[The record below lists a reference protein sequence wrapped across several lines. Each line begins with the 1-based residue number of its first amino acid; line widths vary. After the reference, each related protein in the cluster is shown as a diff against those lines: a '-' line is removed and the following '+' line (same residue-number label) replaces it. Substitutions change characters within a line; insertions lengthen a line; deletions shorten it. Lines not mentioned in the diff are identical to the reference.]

1 MSADGTIG
9 PALAELRLRPDLQD
23 LQSGILIRGMDGT
36 LYWVSD
42 DLLNKSVL
50 NDGCL
55 MPITDQPLRGEPLT
69 EENRIRQ
76 VLQDRLD
83 VLPPAV
89 NVRNAIRG
97 HLRVPVPSTTTPASP
112 TQPRS
117 GKVADDALS
126 RLVLYIQRA
135 TGYPPPEET

>member
-1 MSADGTIG
+1 MIGAMRERRFPHRVERHTERSGEKTMSADGTIG

-76 VLQDRLD
+76 VLQD
-83 VLPPAV
+83 
-89 NVRNAIRG
+89 
-97 HLRVPVPSTTTPASP
+97 
-112 TQPRS
+112 
-117 GKVADDALS
+117 
-126 RLVLYIQRA
+126 
-135 TGYPPPEET
+135 